1 MTDKTSENTLAD
13 DRATTTS
20 GFWTDRPVFV
30 TGATGLLG
38 SHLTRAL
45 VEGGANVVC
54 LVRDSVAQSHFYR
67 LGLEKKVAIVRG
79 QLEDYPLLE
88 RALNEYEIESVFH
101 LGAQTIVGTANRNPL
116 ATFEANVR
124 GTYNLLEAARRNG
137 KRVKRVVVASSDK
150 AYGAQPVLPYDED
163 APLQGRFPYDCSK
176 SCTDLIT
183 QSYFQAFGVP
193 ACVTR
198 CGNLY
203 GAGDLNWNRLV
214 PGTIRSALRGERPLV
229 RSDGTFVRDY
239 FYVEDAVAA
248 YLELA
253 ENMDRPEIV
262 GQAFNFSDD
271 IPLNVI
277 AMVDRILEA
286 CGRKDLEPI
295 IQGEASNE
303 IPEQFL
309 SSAKANRLL
318 GGWKPRFGMKDGLAR
333 AISWYRELLNA

>member
-1 MTDKTSENTLAD
+1 M
-13 DRATTTS
+13 

-38 SHLTRAL
+38 SHLTREL
-45 VEGGANVVC
+45 VDRGADVVC
-54 LVRDSVAQSHFYR
+54 LVRDSVARSHFHK
-67 LGLEKKVAIVRG
+67 LGLDQKVSIVHG
-79 QLEDYPLLE
+79 QLEDYALLE

-116 ATFEANVR
+116 ATFEANIR
-124 GTYNLLEAARRNG
+124 GSYNLLEACRRNA
-137 KRVKRVVVASSDK
+137 KKVKRVMVASSDK
-150 AYGAQPVLPYDED
+150 AYGAQPKLPYDESS
-163 APLQGRFPYDCSK
+163 PLEGRFPYDCSK

-183 QSYFQAFGVP
+183 QSYYAAFGVP

-214 PGTIRSALRGERPLV
+214 PGTIRSALRGERPLI

-271 IPLNVI
+271 KPLSVVQ
-277 AMVDRILEA
+277 MVDVILEA

-295 IQGEASNE
+295 ILGEASNE

-309 SSAKANRLL
+309 SSAKAHRLL
-318 GGWKPRFGMKDGLAR
+318 GGWKPRFGMKEALPR
-333 AISWYRELLNA
+333 AIAWYRELLSAS

>member
-1 MTDKTSENTLAD
+1 M
-13 DRATTTS
+13 

-38 SHLTRAL
+38 SHLTREL
-45 VEGGANVVC
+45 VERGADVVA
-54 LVRDSVAQSHFYR
+54 LVRDSVARSHFHK
-67 LGLEKKVAIVRG
+67 LGLDEKVTIVRG
-79 QLEDYPLLE
+79 QLEDYALLE

-124 GTYNLLEAARRNG
+124 GTYNLMEAARRNA
-137 KRVKRVVVASSDK
+137 KKVKRVVVASSDK
-150 AYGAQPVLPYDED
+150 AYGAQPKLPYDED
-163 APLQGRFPYDCSK
+163 APLEGRFPYDCSK

-183 QSYFQAFGVP
+183 RSYYESFGVP
-193 ACVTR
+193 SCITR

-214 PGTIRSALRGERPLV
+214 PGTIRSALRGERPLI

-253 ENMDRPEIV
+253 ENMDRPDIV

-271 IPLNVI
+271 KPLSVVQ
-277 AMVDRILEA
+277 MVDVILEA
-286 CGRKDLEPI
+286 CGRKDLEPVI
-295 IQGEASNE
+295 LGEASNE

-309 SSAKANRLL
+309 SSAKAHRLL
-318 GGWKPRFGMKDGLAR
+318 GGWKPRFGMKEALPR
-333 AISWYRELLNA
+333 AIAWYRQVLGIA

>member
-1 MTDKTSENTLAD
+1 M
-13 DRATTTS
+13 

-38 SHLTRAL
+38 SHLTREL
-45 VEGGANVVC
+45 VERGADVTC
-54 LVRDSVAQSHFYR
+54 LVRDSVARSHFHK
-67 LGLEKKVAIVRG
+67 LGLDEKVSVVRG
-79 QLEDYPLLE
+79 QLEDYALLE

-124 GTYNLLEAARRNG
+124 GTYNLMEAARRNG

-150 AYGAQPVLPYDED
+150 AYGAQPKLPYDENS
-163 APLQGRFPYDCSK
+163 PLEGRFPYDCSK

-183 QSYFQAFGVP
+183 QSYYAAFQVP

-214 PGTIRSALRGERPLV
+214 PGTIRSALRGERPLI

-271 IPLNVI
+271 KPLSVVQ
-277 AMVDRILEA
+277 MVDRILEA

-318 GGWKPRFGMKDGLAR
+318 GGWKPRFGMKDALPR
-333 AISWYRELLNA
+333 AVAWYKELLSAS

>member
-1 MTDKTSENTLAD
+1 MS
-13 DRATTTS
+13 
-20 GFWTDRPVFV
+20 FWTDRPVFV

-38 SHLTRAL
+38 SHLTEEL
-45 VEGGANVVC
+45 VARGADVTV
-54 LVRDSVAQSHFYR
+54 LVRDSVARSRFVA
-67 LGLEKKVAIVRG
+67 LGLDRKVTIVRG
-79 QLEDYPLLE
+79 ALEDYPTLE

-101 LGAQTIVGTANRNPL
+101 LGAQTIVGTANRSPL

-124 GTYNLLEAARRNG
+124 GTYNLLEAARVNHKKVR
-137 KRVKRVVVASSDK
+137 RVVVASSDK

-163 APLQGRFPYDCSK
+163 APLIGRFPYDCSK

-183 QSYFQAFGVP
+183 KSYHVAFGVP

-214 PGTIRSALRGERPLV
+214 PGTIRSAIRGERPII

-239 FYVEDAVAA
+239 FYVGDAVAA

-253 ENMDRPEIV
+253 ENMDRQEIV
-262 GQAFNFSDD
+262 GEAFNFSDD
-271 IPLNVI
+271 KPLSVVQM
-277 AMVDRILEA
+277 AKVILEA
-286 CGRKDLEPI
+286 AGRPDLELDI
-295 IQGEASNE
+295 RGEATNE

-318 GGWKPRFGMKDGLAR
+318 SGWKPRFGMQQGLATT
-333 AISWYRELLNA
+333 IEWYRKLLAQAA

>member
-1 MTDKTSENTLAD
+1 M
-13 DRATTTS
+13 

-38 SHLTRAL
+38 SHLTREL
-45 VEGGANVVC
+45 VERGADVVC
-54 LVRDSVAQSHFYR
+54 LVRDSVSRSYFHK
-67 LGLEKKVAIVRG
+67 LGLEEKVAIVRG
-79 QLEDYPLLE
+79 QLEDYALLE
-88 RALNEYEIESVFH
+88 RAINEYEIEAVFH

-116 ATFEANVR
+116 ATFEANIR
-124 GTYNLLEAARRNG
+124 GSYNLLEACRRNA
-137 KRVKRVVVASSDK
+137 KKVKRIMVASSDK
-150 AYGAQPVLPYDED
+150 AYGAQPKLPYDED
-163 APLQGRFPYDCSK
+163 SPLEGRFPYDCSK

-183 QSYFQAFGVP
+183 RSYFESYGVP

-214 PGTIRSALRGERPLV
+214 PGTIRSALRGERPLI

-271 IPLNVI
+271 KPLSVVQ
-277 AMVDRILEA
+277 MVDVILEA
-286 CGRKDLEPI
+286 CRRKDLQPV

-309 SSAKANRLL
+309 SSAKAQRLL
-318 GGWKPRFGMKDGLAR
+318 GGWKPRFGMKEALPR
-333 AISWYRELLNA
+333 AIAWYRELLSAS

>member
-1 MTDKTSENTLAD
+1 M
-13 DRATTTS
+13 

-38 SHLTRAL
+38 SHLTREL
-45 VEGGANVVC
+45 VERGADVVC
-54 LVRDSVAQSHFYR
+54 LVRDAVARSHFHK
-67 LGLEKKVAIVRG
+67 LGLDHKVAIVRG

-88 RALNEYEIESVFH
+88 RVINEYECEAVFH

-124 GTYNLLEAARRNG
+124 GTYNLMEACRRNS

-150 AYGAQPVLPYDED
+150 AYGAQPVLPYDESS
-163 APLQGRFPYDCSK
+163 PLEGRFPYDCSK

-183 QSYFQAFGVP
+183 QSYFHAFQVP

-214 PGTIRSALRGERPLV
+214 PGTIRSALRGERPLI

-262 GQAFNFSDD
+262 GQPFNFSDD
-271 IPLNVI
+271 KPLSVVQ
-277 AMVDRILEA
+277 MVDVILAA
-286 CGRKDLEPI
+286 CGRTDLVPV

-309 SSAKANRLL
+309 SSAKAHKLL
-318 GGWKPRFGMKDGLAR
+318 GGWKPRFGMAEALPR
-333 AISWYRELLNA
+333 AIAWYQELLAA

>member
-1 MTDKTSENTLAD
+1 MRRPDSRTP
-13 DRATTTS
+13 

-38 SHLTRAL
+38 SHLTREL
-45 VEGGANVVC
+45 VERGAEVVC
-54 LVRDSVAQSHFYR
+54 LVRDAVARSHFYK
-67 LGLEKKVAIVRG
+67 LGLDHQVTIVRG

-88 RALNEYEIESVFH
+88 RVINEYECEAVFH

-124 GTYNLLEAARRNG
+124 GSYNLLEACRRNAA
-137 KRVKRVVVASSDK
+137 KVKRVVVASSDK
-150 AYGAQPVLPYDED
+150 AYGAQPTLPYDED
-163 APLQGRFPYDCSK
+163 APLAGRFPYDCSK

-183 QSYFQAFGVP
+183 QSYHQAFGVP

-253 ENMDRPEIV
+253 ENMERPEIV

-271 IPLNVI
+271 QPLSVVQMVGVI
-277 AMVDRILEA
+277 LAA
-286 CGRKDLEPI
+286 CGRPDLEPVI
-295 IQGEASNE
+295 LGAASNE
-303 IPEQFL
+303 IPAQFL
-309 SSAKANRLL
+309 SSAKAHRLL
-318 GGWKPRFGMKDGLAR
+318 GDWKPRFGMREALPR
-333 AISWYRELLNA
+333 AIAWYRELLAV

>member
-1 MTDKTSENTLAD
+1 M
-13 DRATTTS
+13 

-38 SHLTRAL
+38 SHLTREL
-45 VEGGANVVC
+45 VERGADVVC
-54 LVRDSVAQSHFYR
+54 LVRDSVSRSHFHK
-67 LGLEKKVAIVRG
+67 LGLDEKCSIVRG
-79 QLEDYPLLE
+79 QLEDYALLE

-116 ATFEANVR
+116 ATFEANIR
-124 GTYNLLEAARRNG
+124 GTYNLLEAARRNA
-137 KRVKRVVVASSDK
+137 KKVKRVLVASSDK
-150 AYGAQPVLPYDED
+150 AYGAQPKLPYDED
-163 APLQGRFPYDCSK
+163 APLEGRYPYDCSK

-183 QSYFQAFGVP
+183 RSYFESFGTP
-193 ACVTR
+193 TCITR

-214 PGTIRSALRGERPLV
+214 PGTIRSALRGERPLI
-229 RSDGTFVRDY
+229 RSNGTFVRDY

-253 ENMDRPEIV
+253 ENMERPEIV

-271 IPLNVI
+271 KPLSVVQ
-277 AMVDRILEA
+277 MVDVILEA
-286 CGRKDLEPI
+286 CGRKDLEPVI
-295 IQGEASNE
+295 LGEASNE

-309 SSAKANRLL
+309 SSAKAHRLL
-318 GGWKPRFGMKDGLAR
+318 GGWKPRFGMKDALPR
-333 AISWYRELLNA
+333 AVAWYRELLSKS

>member
-1 MTDKTSENTLAD
+1 M
-13 DRATTTS
+13 

-38 SHLTRAL
+38 SHLTREL
-45 VEGGANVVC
+45 VERGADVVC
-54 LVRDSVAQSHFYR
+54 LVRDSVSRSQFHK
-67 LGLEKKVAIVRG
+67 LGLDEKCSIVRG
-79 QLEDYPLLE
+79 QLEDYALLE

-116 ATFEANVR
+116 ATFEANIR
-124 GTYNLLEAARRNG
+124 GTYNLLEAARRNA
-137 KRVKRVVVASSDK
+137 KKVKRVLVASSDK
-150 AYGAQPVLPYDED
+150 AYGAQPKLPYDED
-163 APLQGRFPYDCSK
+163 APLEGRYPYDCSK

-183 QSYFQAFGVP
+183 RSYFESFGTP
-193 ACVTR
+193 TCITR

-214 PGTIRSALRGERPLV
+214 PGTIRSALRGERPLI
-229 RSDGTFVRDY
+229 RSNGTFVRDY

-271 IPLNVI
+271 KPLSVVQ
-277 AMVDRILEA
+277 MVDVILEA
-286 CGRKDLEPI
+286 CGRKDLEPVI
-295 IQGEASNE
+295 LGEASNE

-309 SSAKANRLL
+309 SSAKAHRLL
-318 GGWKPRFGMKDGLAR
+318 GGWKPRFGMKDALPR
-333 AISWYRELLNA
+333 AIAWYRELLSKS